1 MIHPHTVTIRQ
12 HICDFMDSQ
21 DEPLLN
27 EHAHAGQWSM
37 AQVLEHL
44 YLMETA
50 ITARM
55 GSVLQQNE
63 PTPPPLSQH
72 SDAPSFRLTP
82 DRSRRIEAPA
92 GLVPADKHM
101 TRQELHTRLSRSRS
115 HLEEL
120 LQTAD
125 PQQMQQKTMNHPV
138 FGSMTLEEWVEFIGL
153 HEQRHLEQMKEIQSA
168 LTAAHG

>member
-12 HICDFMDSQ
+12 HIRDFTDSQ
-21 DEPLLN
+21 DETLLN
-27 EHAHAGQWSM
+27 EHAHAGQWSI

-50 ITARM
+50 ITTRM
-55 GSVLQQNE
+55 GAVLQQNE

-92 GLVPADKHM
+92 DLVPADKHM
-101 TRQELHTRLSRSRS
+101 TRQELYTRLSRSRS

-125 PQQMQQKTMNHPV
+125 PQQLQQKTMNHPV

-153 HEQRHLEQMKEIQSA
+153 HEQRHLEQMKDIQSA